1 MDFLAAFS
9 RPEWVNT
16 PSARHYHELIDRA
29 KKARVDGEHWK
40 AQQLASAAHKW
51 AMSELT
57 RLQRLEQA
65 QSWLSET
72 TKRLERAWDQDR
84 ACKTV
89 DELRENHPEFK
100 RVITTWESA
109 QARVHELVA
118 SEPETTAL
126 KI

>member
-9 RPEWVNT
+9 RPEWANT
-16 PSARHYHELIDRA
+16 PSARYYRDLIDQAKRA
-29 KKARVDGEHWK
+29 RIEGEHWK

-51 AMSELT
+51 AMTELT

-65 QSWLSET
+65 QKWLAET
-72 TKRLERAWDQDR
+72 NKRLERAWDQDR
-84 ACKTV
+84 ACKTIE
-89 DELRENHPEFK
+89 ELRENHPEFK

-109 QARVHELVA
+109 QARVHELLT
-118 SEPETTAL
+118 SEPESVAL

>member
-9 RPEWVNT
+9 RPEWANT
-16 PSARHYHELIDRA
+16 PSARHYHNLIAQARRA
-29 KKARVDGEHWK
+29 RKDGEHWK

-65 QSWLSET
+65 QKWLAET
-72 TKRLERAWDQDR
+72 NKRLERAWDQDR
-84 ACKTV
+84 TCKTI

-100 RVITTWESA
+100 RVITTFESA
-109 QARVHELVA
+109 QERVQELLA
-118 SEPETTAL
+118 AEPEANAL
-126 KI
+126 KA